1 MIFTVKVEIFWS
13 RNFLS
18 TKCLHIDTEV
28 ADQIQSLESFNVQT
42 RVSSSELLKDES
54 STQTDERKPRTLRV
68 HKIVA
73 QESNVSITDND
84 KVIHTFSIQTQG
96 GDAEQL
102 KEKLV
107 ASVSKCS
114 DCKVVS

>member
-1 MIFTVKVEIFWS
+1 M
-13 RNFLS
+13 N
-18 TKCLHIDTEV
+18 
-28 ADQIQSLESFNVQT
+28 QIMVDSFNVQT